1 MKLDKFARVSFEL
14 YGGTSKE
21 KNYHWQFHTFCT
33 WLPHSSFDF
42 PNKVWICH
50 IALSQY
56 YKQNWH
62 FQLLILALFT
72 WLPAQYIA
80 KLPQWSVEIWK
91 VVQICQLK
99 KKSRPILKGLD
110 FKNVLFFFIHVWN
123 TPKRIWIR
131 EKVQVWKWCKSAGLT
146 FLGCWPHQ
154 QRRLIIYSHLT

>member
-1 MKLDKFARVSFEL
+1 MKLDKFARVSFDL

-62 FQLLILALFT
+62 FQLLILAFFT
-72 WLPAQYIA
+72 WLPAHSKTA
-80 KLPQWSVEIWK
+80 TMK
-91 VVQICQLK
+91 CGNLK
-99 KKSRPILKGLD
+99 GCSNMPIEKKSRPILMGLD

-123 TPKRIWIR
+123 TSKRIWIL
-131 EKVQVWKWCKSAGLT
+131 EKVQVRKWCKCAGLT
-146 FLGCWPHQ
+146 FLGCA
-154 QRRLIIYSHLT
+154 